1 MSIATLKVS
10 DLMSRQLMTIDS
22 KATLRAAARL
32 MHTHRIHCLLVPS
45 DSADG
50 PTGVIT
56 TKDIV
61 QVLCEADV
69 SVLDRLRVADAVTTP
84 AVSVQHK
91 LAVVDCI
98 RLMRMTGVRSAPVLD
113 GMTLVGLISFSDV
126 LRVVAEGAT
135 AGSGA
140 GQSEQRPGE

>member
-1 MSIATLKVS
+1 MSITNLKVY
-10 DLMSRQLMTIDS
+10 DLMSRQLVTIDT

-32 MHTHRIHCLLVPS
+32 MHARRIHCLLVPAES
-45 DSADG
+45 PDG
-50 PTGVIT
+50 PVGVIT

-61 QVLCEADV
+61 QILCEADV
-69 SVLDRLRVADAVTTP
+69 SVLDTLRVEDAVTTP

-113 GMTLVGLISFSDV
+113 GVSLVGLISFSDV
-126 LRVVAEGAT
+126 LRVVAEGSNLGVPT
-135 AGSGA
+135 
-140 GQSEQRPGE
+140 

>member
-1 MSIATLKVS
+1 MSIATLKVH
-10 DLMSRQLMTIDS
+10 DLMSRQIVTIDS

-32 MHTHRIHCLLVPS
+32 MHTRRIHCLLVPGENPES
-45 DSADG
+45 
-50 PTGVIT
+50 PVGVIT

-69 SVLDRLRVADAVTTP
+69 SVLDTLHVEDAVTRP
-84 AVSVQHK
+84 ALSVQHK

-113 GMTLVGLISFSDV
+113 GMSLVGLISFSDV
-126 LRVVAEGAT
+126 LRTVAEGAPE
-135 AGSGA
+135 S
-140 GQSEQRPGE
+140 PPP